1 MGISLVNNLSSLDG
15 QARLNATG
23 TKLNQT
29 VQRLS
34 SGLRI
39 NRSGDDAA
47 GLAIANKFRS
57 DVAVISQGIRNANDG
72 LSTLQIIDGGLNT
85 ISNLLDRAATLAS
98 QSASD
103 TFSGDRNTLQQEFSK
118 VLDEITRQAQ
128 NVGLVQNGR
137 YNTSLATVIGGGSD
151 SFSSANS
158 NNSVTVDLSGATN
171 RVDSTSLGLT
181 GTNIGSFGK
190 VGKAGSTG
198 ADFRDTSAS
207 VTAETLTFNVQQADG
222 TFGSDITVSIA
233 AGTTVAALTSLNA
246 DQNLRN
252 AGISVSV
259 NATTGALE
267 FSSGSLF
274 TVSSSA
280 AAAATNSGISAAA
293 NGIAY
298 SSNGNNATITTTAN
312 TAAANQTLTINVGS
326 TGEAVNVVVAGA
338 AAATAETNAD
348 TLEAAI
354 NANQKLRDAGIVA
367 IRTTDGATGG
377 TGVRIVSAKTSFTY
391 SLAETST
398 GASADRTL
406 GAPTVTAQ
414 SATAATDSGAAGAKK
429 ALDSLKTAIASLGR
443 VQGTVGSGQNRL
455 QQAIDLATSQVT
467 NFQAAESRIRDADVT
482 AEASN
487 LARLNVLQQAGVAAL
502 AQANQSAQSV
512 LSLLRG

>member
-1 MGISLVNNLSSLDG
+1 MPISLVNNLGSLDG

-47 GLAIANKFRS
+47 GLAIANKYRS
-57 DVAVISQGIRNANDG
+57 DVAVLSQGVRNANDG
-72 LSTLQIIDGGLNT
+72 LSTLQIVDGGLNT

-103 TFSGDRNTLQQEFSK
+103 TFSGDRNTLQQEYGK

-128 NVGLVQNGR
+128 NIGLVQGGK
-137 YNTSLATVIGGGSD
+137 YNKALTTVIGGGSD
-151 SFSSANS
+151 SFSAANT
-158 NNSVTVDLSGATN
+158 NNGVTVDLSGAAN
-171 RVDSTSLGLT
+171 RVDAASLGL
-181 GTNIGSFGK
+181 GNTNIGSNGK
-190 VGKAGSTG
+190 VGRAGATG
-198 ADFRDTSAS
+198 ADFRDTTAS

-222 TFGSDITVSIA
+222 TLGSGITVNIA
-233 AGTTVAALTSLNA
+233 AGTTTAALTALQA
-246 DQNLRN
+246 DQNLKN

-259 NATTGALE
+259 NAQTGALE

-293 NGIAY
+293 NDIAY
-298 SSNGNNATITTTAN
+298 SSNGNNATITATAN
-312 TAAANQTLTINVGS
+312 TAAASQTLTINVGS
-326 TGEAVNVVVAGA
+326 TGETVDVKIAGA
-338 AAATAETNAD
+338 ANATAETNAD

-367 IRTTDGATGG
+367 IRTAAGATGG
-377 TGVRIVSAKTSFTY
+377 ASVRIVSAKSSFSY
-391 SLAETST
+391 SISDAST
-398 GASADRTL
+398 GAAADRTL
-406 GAPTVTAQ
+406 GAPTATTQ
-414 SATAATDSGAAGAKK
+414 TATAATDSGAAGAKK
-429 ALDSLKTAIASLGR
+429 ALDSLKSAISNLGK
-443 VQGTVGSGQNRL
+443 VQGAVGSGQNRL
-455 QQAIDLATSQVT
+455 QQAVELATSQIT

-482 AEASN
+482 AEASD